1 MDKSHHNI
9 PDHIKKYINP
19 KKKETA
25 PGQYVYQGKWVRENE
40 IFFCMGDPSCNLVL
54 SEHSINDCLLN

>member
-25 PGQYVYQGKWVRENE
+25 PGQYVYQGKWVREE
-40 IFFCMGDPSCNLVL
+40 KRDVKCKSGIAQL
-54 SEHSINDCLLN
+54 